1 MYETDP
7 ENYEK
12 LAELIQDIQQYG
24 QPPPEILQEVA
35 PDLKFNSD
43 GLPIVEDMSL
53 PPGLDQECCIM

>member
-1 MYETDP
+1 MYETYP
-7 ENYEK
+7 GIYKK
-12 LAELIQDIQQYG
+12 LAELTQDIQRYG

-53 PPGLDQECCIM
+53 PPGLDLECCIM